1 MHPAKSF
8 VLPAWSDA
16 FESIEDWSPTLVA
29 GTAMWVRVTRVVPK
43 KKGVR
48 RRTKSERV
56 TTDPAQNAYYL
67 VTDGGLHVAQAGGDH
82 FVPRDQI
89 NGVARWEV
97 GEGGVMAKVHVGE
110 EGACVDIRF
119 QGSALQFS
127 GNTEAEI
134 SADTQRENAIRGLV
148 DGVGPVIETA
158 TKTCPDCAEQV
169 KYLANV
175 CRFCG
180 YRFDGTPQPRAS
192 MLRALRARLSERISD
207 QARVVP
213 VEEEPIEE
221 EPATARGDL
230 DEELS
235 EQSQNGH
242 YS

>member
-1 MHPAKSF
+1 MHPGKQF
-8 VLPAWSDA
+8 VLPNWADA
-16 FESIEDWSPTLVA
+16 FETIEDSSPTLVT
-29 GTAMWVRVTRVVPK
+29 GTAMWVRVTQVVQK
-43 KKGVR
+43 KKGLR
-48 RRTKSERV
+48 RKTKPERV
-56 TTDPAQNAYYL
+56 TSEPAQQAYYL
-67 VTDGGLHVAQAGGDH
+67 VTDGGLHVGQPDGDH

-97 GEGGVMAKVHVGE
+97 GEGGVMAKVHVGD

-119 QGSALQFS
+119 QGSAVQFS

-134 SADTQRENAIRGLV
+134 PAETQRENVIRGVV
-148 DGVGPVIETA
+148 DGVGPVIESA

-192 MLRALRARLSERISD
+192 MLKALASRLTDRISD
-207 QARVVP
+207 QARVAP
-213 VEEEPIEE
+213 VEEEP
-221 EPATARGDL
+221 PTARGDL